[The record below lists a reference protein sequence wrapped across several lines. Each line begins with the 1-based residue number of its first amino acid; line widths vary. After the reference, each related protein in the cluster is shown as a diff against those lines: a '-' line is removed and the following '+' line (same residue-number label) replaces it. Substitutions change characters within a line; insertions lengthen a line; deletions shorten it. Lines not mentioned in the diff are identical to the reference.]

1 MAICVEPGLYVR
13 IEELPNGPM
22 PRPLSSGFSPGSAYR
37 VLGMES
43 FSETSETYLMLS
55 NDRDEIWFISNRH
68 VRTCALRPEETRLRY
83 TVAERAWPARSGQA
97 MIERP
102 VELLAAP

>member
-1 MAICVEPGLYVR
+1 MTIYVEPGLYVR
-13 IEELPNGPM
+13 IEELENGPT
-22 PRPLSSGFSPGSAYR
+22 PRPLSSGFSASSAYR

-43 FSETSETYLMLS
+43 FSETSETYLMMS

-83 TVAERAWPARSGQA
+83 SVADRAWSMRNGQG

-102 VELLAAP
+102 APVLAAP

>member
-13 IEELPNGPM
+13 IEELQNGPM
-22 PRPLSSGFSPGSAYR
+22 PRPLSSGFSASAAYR

-55 NDRDEIWFISNRH
+55 NDREEIWFISNRH

-83 TVAERAWPARSGQA
+83 SVAERAWTMRNNQTCL
-97 MIERP
+97 ERP
-102 VELLAAP
+102 AEALAAP